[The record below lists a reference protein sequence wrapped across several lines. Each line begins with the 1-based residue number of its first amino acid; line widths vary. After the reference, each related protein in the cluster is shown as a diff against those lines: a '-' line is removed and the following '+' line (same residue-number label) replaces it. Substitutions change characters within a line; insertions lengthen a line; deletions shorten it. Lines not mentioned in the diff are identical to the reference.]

1 MEEGSRVIKVLI
13 IDDSALIRQVLTEL
27 INRAPDMTVVG
38 AVGDAYAARD
48 FIRQSP
54 PDVLTLDIE
63 MPRMDGLTFLQ
74 KLMKGHPMPVVMVST
89 LTESGA
95 EATLQALDLG
105 AVDFIAKPKL
115 DVRRELVDYQLIIHD
130 KLRAAAAVKK
140 FRTTQERISKPI
152 QKLGVSTEHIL
163 AIGASTGGT
172 EAIKSVL
179 SALPA
184 DSPGI
189 VVTQHMPPGFTRTFA
204 ARLDRNT
211 ALQVCEAQGNERILP
226 GQVFIAPGNRH
237 LTVVRS
243 GSDFQTRLLDSE
255 LVQGHRPS
263 VDVLFQ
269 SVAEACGAHAVGVI
283 LTGMGKDG
291 AAGLLAMYQAGC
303 HTLAQD
309 EASSVVYGMPKVAL
323 EKGGVTEVQSLD
335 TIPER
340 LIQHWQKVGA
350 GHRI

>member
-1 MEEGSRVIKVLI
+1 MIKVLV

-27 INRAPDMTVVG
+27 INRAPDLTVVG

-115 DVRRELVDYQLIIHD
+115 DVRRELGDYQAVIHD
-130 KLRAAAAVKK
+130 KLRAAAAVTR
-140 FRTTQERISKPI
+140 FRATQKRVIKPI
-152 QKLGVSTEHIL
+152 EALGVSTEHIL

-172 EAIKSVL
+172 EAIKAVL
-179 SALPA
+179 TALPA
-184 DSPGI
+184 DAPGT
-189 VVTQHMPPGFTRTFA
+189 VVTQHMPSGFTRTFA
-204 ARLDRNT
+204 ERLNRNS
-211 ALQVCEAQGNERILP
+211 ALEVREAQGHERILP

-243 GSDFQTRLLDSE
+243 GSDFQTRLVDSE
-255 LVQGHRPS
+255 QVQGHRPS

-269 SVAEACGAHAVGVI
+269 SVADACGANAVGVI

-291 AAGLLAMYQAGC
+291 AAGLLSMYRGGC
-303 HTLAQD
+303 YTLAQD
-309 EASSVVYGMPKVAL
+309 EASCVVYGMPRVAL
-323 EKGGVTEVQSLD
+323 EAGGVTEVQALD
-335 TIPER
+335 DIPDR
-340 LIQHWQKVGA
+340 LIKHWHKVGA

>member
-1 MEEGSRVIKVLI
+1 MIKVLV
-13 IDDSALIRQVLTEL
+13 IDDSALIRQLLTEL

-48 FIRQSP
+48 FIRNSP

-89 LTESGA
+89 LTENGA

-115 DVRRELVDYQLIIHD
+115 DVRRELADYQAVIHE
-130 KLRAAAAVKK
+130 KLRAAAAVTQ
-140 FRTTQERISKPI
+140 FRATQKRVSKPI
-152 QKLGVSTEHIL
+152 QALGVSTEHIL

-172 EAIKSVL
+172 EAIKTVL
-179 SALPA
+179 SGLPA
-184 DSPGI
+184 DSPGMVI
-189 VVTQHMPPGFTRTFA
+189 TQHMPPGFTRTFA
-204 ARLDRNT
+204 ARLDRHS
-211 ALQVCEAQGNERILP
+211 ALEVREAQGHERILP
-226 GQVFIAPGNRH
+226 GQAFIAPGNRH

-243 GSDFQTRLLDSE
+243 GSDYQTRLVDSE

-269 SVAEACGAHAVGVI
+269 SVAEACGASAVGVI

-291 AAGLLAMYQAGC
+291 AAGLLAMYQGGC
-303 HTLAQD
+303 HTIAQD
-309 EASSVVYGMPKVAL
+309 EASSIVYGMPKVAL
-323 EKGGVTEVQSLD
+323 EVGAVAEVQSLD
-335 TIPER
+335 DIAER
-340 LIQHWQKVGA
+340 LIKHWQKVGV

>member
-1 MEEGSRVIKVLI
+1 MIKVLV

-27 INRAPDMTVVG
+27 INRAPDIRVVG

-48 FIRQSP
+48 FIKRSP

-89 LTESGA
+89 LTEAGA

-115 DVRRELVDYQLIIHD
+115 DVRRELADYQSLIHE
-130 KLRAAAAVKK
+130 KLRAAAAVKQ
-140 FRTTQERISKPI
+140 FRATEASRARQPI
-152 QKLGVSTEHIL
+152 QSLGVSTEHLL

-172 EAIKSVL
+172 EAVKAVL
-179 SALPA
+179 QSLPA

-204 ARLDRNT
+204 ARLDRHC
-211 ALQVCEAQGNERILP
+211 AIQVREAQGNERILP
-226 GQVFIAPGNRH
+226 GQAFIAPGNRH

-243 GSDFQTRLLDSE
+243 GSDFQTRLLDTE
-255 LVQGHRPS
+255 LVAGHRPS
-263 VDVLFQ
+263 VDVLFH
-269 SVAEACGAHAVGVI
+269 SVAQACGANAVGVI

-291 AAGLLAMYQAGC
+291 ADGLYAMHRAGC
-303 HTLAQD
+303 YTLAQD
-309 EASSVVYGMPKVAL
+309 EASCVVYGMPKVAL
-323 EKGGVTEVQSLD
+323 ERGGVTEVQSLD
-335 TIPER
+335 DIAGR
-340 LIQHWQKVGA
+340 LIKHWRSVGA